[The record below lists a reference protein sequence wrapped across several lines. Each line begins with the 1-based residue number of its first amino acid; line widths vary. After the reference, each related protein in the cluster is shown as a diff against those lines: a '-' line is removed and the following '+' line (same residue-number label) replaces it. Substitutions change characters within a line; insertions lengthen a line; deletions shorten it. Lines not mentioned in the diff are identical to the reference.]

1 MLVSFNGLV
10 DGAFAQAENRAREVG
25 TFLTEATQSTVDTVE
40 ERFASV
46 RAATG
51 RERERTAAAMRAAYE
66 QANEEMSRLLEEG
79 SKRFAAAVIEM
90 RDMSS
95 DIRRELDA
103 TREEVR
109 RGAQEFPQETAE
121 HTGAMRKVVAEQVR
135 ALNELTE
142 IVARSGRSYD
152 VAQPTSAGRVETPAA
167 PRRAESVQLPEP
179 MPVRDDFPRA
189 RDVAAPPRPT
199 IEARRPV
206 VRPEPQPA
214 PQRREEPRREE
225 RRPEPPA
232 PRAAPEPA
240 APRSQSWLS
249 DLLARASRDEDK
261 DKPRGKAS
269 GPADTIEALS
279 LDIARMLDHDAVA
292 DHWDRYQRGERAMF
306 ERRLYTA
313 QGQQAFEEVRRRYR
327 SEREFRDSVD
337 RYVQEFERLLA
348 EIGRD
353 DRDGS
358 IVKSYLVSDTGK
370 VYTLL
375 AHASQRFE

>member
-1 MLVSFNGLV
+1 
-10 DGAFAQAENRAREVG
+10 
-25 TFLTEATQSTVDTVE
+25 
-40 ERFASV
+40 
-46 RAATG
+46 
-51 RERERTAAAMRAAYE
+51 MRAAYE
-66 QANEEMSRLLEEG
+66 QANEEMSRLFDEG
-79 SKRFAAAVIEM
+79 AKRFAAAVVEM

-121 HTGAMRKVVAEQVR
+121 HTGAMRRVVAEQVR

-152 VAQPTSAGRVETPAA
+152 VAQPSAAGRVEAA
-167 PRRAESVQLPEP
+167 PVVTRRAESVQLPAP
-179 MPVRDDFPRA
+179 MPVRDDLPRA

-199 IEARRPV
+199 VETRRPV
-206 VRPEPQPA
+206 ARTEPQPA

-232 PRAAPEPA
+232 APRATQEPS

-261 DKPRGKAS
+261 DRPRGKVN

-292 DHWDRYQRGERAMF
+292 DHWERYQRGERAMF
-306 ERRLYTA
+306 ERRLYSA